1 MYLIGL
7 EEVTSSETISEKKK
21 IGILVTQAST
31 LINLK
36 TRTIYHMQSW
46 LGLINNYHLHLRIAS
61 LFKNPK
67 FKTYYLF

>member
-21 IGILVTQAST
+21 IGILVTQAPS

-36 TRTIYHMQSW
+36 TRTIYHMQS
-46 LGLINNYHLHLRIAS
+46 
-61 LFKNPK
+61 
-67 FKTYYLF
+67 